1 MWQKASVL
9 QIQCLLSVLAA
20 LPQLLRDV
28 CPTRVSFPPQ
38 LSPLP
43 LSPSPAM
50 CSTLPKYAF
59 FSASLSSELSGL
71 VLGFTSLSPD
81 CLQPGA
87 PGAEIARRVI
97 SPHESKQSKM
107 SQGSQKQG
115 RLSSCIQM
123 CGKSEILRYFLT
135 RTFLCHC
142 QDLTQP
148 VPISA
153 QMPRGHCSVPAQPM
167 ASMPRGVW
175 DSPGVTR
182 GFRTSKLKGDHH
194 TTYRTWS
201 TFSQQ
206 WSEMGWKGRQK

>member
-1 MWQKASVL
+1 MCVQPG
-9 QIQCLLSVLAA
+9 CH
-20 LPQLLRDV
+20 
-28 CPTRVSFPPQ
+28 F
-38 LSPLP
+38 P
-43 LSPSPAM
+43 LSSLLCHSRHPQRCAAHCQSM
-50 CSTLPKYAF
+50 LSSLL
-59 FSASLSSELSGL
+59 LSSELSGL